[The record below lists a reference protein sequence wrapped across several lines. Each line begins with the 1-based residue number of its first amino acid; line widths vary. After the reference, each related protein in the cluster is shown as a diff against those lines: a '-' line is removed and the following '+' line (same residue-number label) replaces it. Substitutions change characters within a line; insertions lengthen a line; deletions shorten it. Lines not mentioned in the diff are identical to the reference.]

1 MKDEHL
7 RTFAEKITGRFE
19 NFIFAL
25 KMRNFQKYGI
35 WTPNQIFE
43 CGSNYCFVSR
53 FRQTIYF
60 FFAST
65 IRRSFYYSPFSATTG
80 AIIASGFGYNGFK
93 TDEKDKRIHKW
104 DKVVGVY
111 WFECETVTS
120 PVDVFRY
127 WNH

>member
-1 MKDEHL
+1 MGVFAVGTAYLPVDYCWSKDFNNHSL
-7 RTFAEKITGRFE
+7 A
-19 NFIFAL
+19 
-25 KMRNFQKYGI
+25 Y
-35 WTPNQIFE
+35 
-43 CGSNYCFVSR
+43 
-53 FRQTIYF
+53 QTIYF

-65 IRRSFYYSPFSATTG
+65 IRRAFYYSPFSATTG

-93 TDEKDKRIHKW
+93 TDEKDKQIHKW